1 MGASNQI
8 ASRSPM
14 LPRWRLLPVLVLLIA
29 LVAVSSASAEGDSG
43 ERTCKLS
50 NAAGSVEDRAALRA
64 AGNGKQAKKKKAAK
78 KQAKKKPKKPKIT
91 LQPEPTSAKKVV
103 NLGNDREPEEVT
115 LHVTVSP
122 KASPSFADKLGIV
135 AEPFASTSETG
146 ETVTFSEPMFSKP
159 ELSANGKR
167 VSFAMC
173 VDAPNDLPAGKYTTT
188 VLLEGP
194 PPTEPAVMTVTLNAK
209 DGSMFILAAGL
220 TALLS
225 FFILL
230 YKAAGERRA
239 LSLAEAEKEAEDKRE
254 EAVKQARKWG
264 KPIGACLSDLGWW
277 VPTVA
282 AVVSAFAVLYAAYAA
297 NPAWGEGGIVTSAI
311 ALIGTGLAAVGAKTV
326 FTQGTPGK

>member
-1 MGASNQI
+1 
-8 ASRSPM
+8 M
-14 LPRWRLLPVLVLLIA
+14 LLRWRLLPVLALSIA
-29 LVAVSSASAEGDSG
+29 LVAVPSASAESDSG

-50 NAAGSVEDRAALRA
+50 NAAGSVEERAALRGA
-64 AGNGKQAKKKKAAK
+64 GKQAEKKQKARK
-78 KQAKKKPKKPKIT
+78 KQAKKKAKVT

-103 NLGNDREPEEVT
+103 NLGNDRESEEVT
-115 LHVTVSP
+115 FHVTVSP
-122 KASPSFADKLGIV
+122 KASPGFANKLGIV

-159 ELSANGKR
+159 KLSANGKR
-167 VSFAMC
+167 ITFAMC
-173 VDAPNDLPAGKYTTT
+173 VDAPNDLPAGKYTST

-194 PPTEPAVMTVTLNAK
+194 QSTEPAVMTVTLNAK
-209 DGSMFILAAGL
+209 DGSMFIVAAAL

-239 LSLAEAEKEAEDKRE
+239 LSLAEAEKEGDDKRE
-254 EAVKQARKWG
+254 DAIEQARKWW
-264 KPIGACLSDLGWW
+264 KPIGGCLTDLGWW